1 MTPTNLM
8 DRLAVKSVKEHRQP
22 PTIPVNPVE
31 RQNIRQSKRLARAG
45 GVAASRRIK
54 PASTTT
60 MEPDRAEEHDEDR
73 IRKVGRFGSRTCR

>member
-1 MTPTNLM
+1 M

-31 RQNIRQSKRLARAG
+31 RQNIRQSKRLAMAG
-45 GVAASRRIK
+45 GVAASRSK

-60 MEPDRAEEHDEDR
+60 MEPDRAEEHDGDR
-73 IRKVGRFGSRTCR
+73 IRKVR